1 MMQLRPPPGG
11 CVEQDRKKRV
21 EAGGDT
27 SQIGGVSRRSAMSSH
42 QAIARAIQFIDREV
56 ESQPDLAAIAAV
68 AGMSQF
74 HCQRVF
80 SELAGVSP
88 KKFLSYLT
96 LDRAKRALAE
106 SKSVLD
112 ASYEAGLSGPGR
124 LHDLF
129 VTAESVTPGEFK
141 SHGAGLEIRH
151 GIGDSPFGPA
161 LVLWTERGITGFAF
175 LIERERDA
183 AFAELL
189 LPYRAARFVADEAAA
204 RSLVARIFAPVTGVP
219 AAEPK
224 LRLLLAGTPFQLKV
238 WEALLKVPAGALV
251 TYAQIAR
258 QVCTARA
265 SRAVGN
271 AVGANLISYLVPCH
285 RVIRGTGAFGN
296 YRWGRGTKTLLLG
309 AEAALAE
316 GQASGVI

>member
-1 MMQLRPPPGG
+1 
-11 CVEQDRKKRV
+11 
-21 EAGGDT
+21 
-27 SQIGGVSRRSAMSSH
+27 MSNH
-42 QAIARAIQFIDREV
+42 QAIARAIQFIDSEV
-56 ESQPDLAAIAAV
+56 EAQPDLAAVAQV
-68 AGMSQF
+68 AGMSPF

-80 SELAGVSP
+80 SRLAGVSP

-96 LDRAKRALAE
+96 LDRAKRALAD
-106 SKSVLD
+106 SASVLD
-112 ASYEAGLSGPGR
+112 AAYEAGLSGPGR

-141 SHGAGLEIRH
+141 SRGAGLEIRH
-151 GIGDSPFGPA
+151 GVGDSPFGPA
-161 LVLWTERGITGFAF
+161 LVLWSERGITGLAF
-175 LIERERDA
+175 LAESERDA
-183 AFAELL
+183 AFAELSV
-189 LPYRAARFVADEAAA
+189 PYRAARFVADEPGA
-204 RSLVARIFAPVTGVP
+204 RELVARIFAPISGGGSGT
-219 AAEPK
+219 K

-238 WEALLKVPAGALV
+238 WEALLKVPPGGLV
-251 TYAQIAR
+251 TYRQIAD

-309 AEAALAE
+309 AEAARAE
-316 GQASGVI
+316 G